1 MAQSSDYGSSANK
14 TTASAEPQS
23 EMSSLER
30 LAEIAERTAEEAGK
44 LANVGAILRIPV
56 TVQVVLGSATIPV
69 ASLMKLGRGAVVPL
83 DHRVGEP
90 VDVMVNGRTVARG
103 EVVVVE
109 EDNSRFGV
117 SLTEIV
123 GPLGVDGES

>member
-14 TTASAEPQS
+14 ATASGEPQP

-30 LAEIAERTAEEAGK
+30 LAEIATRTAEEAGK

-69 ASLMKLGRGAVVPL
+69 ASLMKA
-83 DHRVGEP
+83 E
-90 VDVMVNGRTVARG
+90 TVSDA
-103 EVVVVE
+103 
-109 EDNSRFGV
+109 
-117 SLTEIV
+117 
-123 GPLGVDGES
+123 